1 MARSAKKGPYVEA
14 RLLKRVEELNESGA
28 KKVLKTWSR
37 ASMIVPQM
45 VGHTIAVH
53 NGRTHVP
60 VYISE
65 NMIGHKLGEFAMT
78 RRFTGHNGQEHAVPT
93 AAAAPAA
100 APAAAAAKAP
110 APAAAAPKAAAPAA
124 K

>member
-14 RLLKRVEELNESGA
+14 KLLKRVEELNESGA
-28 KKVLKTWSR
+28 KKVIKTWSR
-37 ASMIVPQM
+37 ASMIVPAM

-65 NMIGHKLGEFAMT
+65 NMIGHKLGEFSLT
-78 RRFTGHNGQEHAVPT
+78 RRFTGHSGQERSIPT
-93 AAAAPAA
+93 AAAVPSS
-100 APAAAAAKAP
+100 K
-110 APAAAAPKAAAPAA
+110 K
-124 K
+124 

>member
-37 ASMIVPQM
+37 ASMIVPPM

-65 NMIGHKLGEFAMT
+65 NMIGHKLGEFSMT
-78 RRFTGHNGQEHAVPT
+78 RRFTGHNGQERAVPAGTT
-93 AAAAPAA
+93 AAAT
-100 APAAAAAKAP
+100 
-110 APAAAAPKAAAPAA
+110 APKAAAPAA
-124 K
+124 AK

>member
-14 RLLKRVEELNESGA
+14 RLLKRVEELNGSGTN
-28 KKVLKTWSR
+28 KVLKTWSR
-37 ASMIVPQM
+37 ASMIVPPM

-65 NMIGHKLGEFAMT
+65 NMIGHKLGEFALT
-78 RRFTGHNGQEHAVPT
+78 RRFTGHSGQERSVPT
-93 AAAAPAA
+93 AAAAP
-100 APAAAAAKAP
+100 K
-110 APAAAAPKAAAPAA
+110 AAPAA

>member
-37 ASMIVPQM
+37 ASMIVPPM

-65 NMIGHKLGEFAMT
+65 NMIGHKLGEFSLT
-78 RRFTGHNGQEHAVPT
+78 RRFTGHSGQERAVPTGAT
-93 AAAAPAA
+93 AAAAPKTAA
-100 APAAAAAKAP
+100 SQT
-110 APAAAAPKAAAPAA
+110 AAPAA

>member
-14 RLLKRVEELNESGA
+14 RLLKRVEELNESGT

-37 ASMIVPQM
+37 ASMIVPPM

-53 NGRTHVP
+53 NGRTQLP
-60 VYISE
+60 VYVSE
-65 NMIGHKLGEFAMT
+65 NMIGDQLGEFSLT
-78 RRFTGHNGQEHAVPT
+78 RRFTGHAGQERSVPT
-93 AAAAPAA
+93 A
-100 APAAAAAKAP
+100 
-110 APAAAAPKAAAPAA
+110 PKAG